1 MTERILATN
10 DGNCI
15 NLSNLP
21 SQKIVD
27 MFKTLIDG
35 YETMKDEQG
44 FNDAFFMLKEEMED
58 RKISI
63 LNS

>member
-1 MTERILATN
+1 MTDRILATN
-10 DGNCI
+10 DGNCV
-15 NLSNLP
+15 NLSDLS
-21 SQKIVD
+21 SQKIID
-27 MFKTLIDG
+27 MFRVLVDG